1 MIKFLKLLAFIFS
14 WIVPF
19 TVVYVNHVVLTEAK
33 ISVDMFGLLIVL
45 ALLIGLVRKIDKKIE
60 LWEIHKEHKVFIINW
75 KNSKKVMLMSILT
88 WVLFTID
95 DNLGKMRVT
104 ALLIMFSFVIG
115 WFLSVIA
122 NVKQNKKVTQNE

>member
-95 DNLGKMRVT
+95 DNL
-104 ALLIMFSFVIG
+104 
-115 WFLSVIA
+115 
-122 NVKQNKKVTQNE
+122 